1 MGKYS
6 PGVHIH
12 KNTSLHM
19 FRSSKLH
26 NKLHQ
31 SNLWQIKLASI
42 MDELNIMG

>member
-1 MGKYS
+1 MGNYP

-19 FRSSKLH
+19 FRLPELH

-31 SNLWQIKLASI
+31 SNLGQIKLASI